1 MSTHWFRLV
10 AGLVGALFFGTSQ
23 AAIILDSRTSTYVLT
38 GLSGDFSSA
47 SANYKIDVSGSSS
60 VSGDTYFNNEYSQ
73 KAGALNKTDNGG
85 AGSFVMTALD
95 YQLDPAPF
103 TVTGDGSGAGSFQLA
118 YDTPVANN
126 FSASWIV
133 NGSEPGFNTLHFQGG
148 GFGFVP
154 SGTDSA
160 LFALHVILDGQWTL
174 GTGAGQVQFN
184 GIDPNFNIDTNLNFE
199 YDANTQTTVFH
210 AENVALRDDGSPP
223 DLDFILRTAV
233 PEPGTLA
240 LLCAALAAL
249 VGVRRLHTQR
259 A

>member
-1 MSTHWFRLV
+1 MCIR
-10 AGLVGALFFGTSQ
+10 
-23 AAIILDSRTSTYVLT
+23 D
-38 GLSGDFSSA
+38 
-47 SANYKIDVSGSSS
+47 
-60 VSGDTYFNNEYSQ
+60 SQ

-126 FSASWIV
+126 FDDSWIV
-133 NGSEPGFNTLHFQGG
+133 KGSEPGFHTLRFLGG

-154 SGTDSA
+154 SGTRSA
-160 LFALHVILDGQWTL
+160 VFELFVELEGEWTL

-184 GIDPNFNIDTNLNFE
+184 GIHPDYDISLNFI
-199 YDANTQTTVFH
+199 YDMNTDTTVFH
-210 AENVALRDDGSPP
+210 ARNATLLDDAPSPN
-223 DLDFILRTAV
+223 LDFILRTAV

-240 LLCAALAAL
+240 LLGAALAAL
-249 VGVRRLHTQR
+249 VLSLIHISEPTRPY
-259 A
+259 